1 MTDISAPAQTRDFT
15 RVGFVVLV
23 CFITVL
29 VASVSAGG
37 QSLGSRGRHS
47 AARADRRRP
56 RRRPCEA
63 EPGARPS
70 EGAMSPGAT
79 SRCSRPLPTGAL
91 RRGLAARGLLVS
103 LSFLKTKINSVF
115 KHVHQF

>member
-1 MTDISAPAQTRDFT
+1 MKGEGKCNGAVPRQPWPSQR
-15 RVGFVVLV
+15 
-23 CFITVL
+23 
-29 VASVSAGG
+29 S
-37 QSLGSRGRHS
+37 
-47 AARADRRRP
+47 P
-56 RRRPCEA
+56 RRQAQAEA

-115 KHVHQF
+115 KHVHHF